1 MTDPAPGRALAG
13 KSATSSV
20 LPAAAA
26 TLCAMI
32 SVQSGAAVAVLLFD
46 QVPPAGTAWL
56 RLSFGALLLLLW
68 TRPWARSL
76 PARDLGAAAALGAA
90 SAAMTLCSFQAID
103 SLPLGTVSAVEFLG
117 PLTVALFGS
126 RRPADLL
133 WPVIALAGVLLLTRP
148 WAADAN
154 WVGIG
159 FALGAAV
166 GLAGYIV
173 LTQKVADRFT
183 GQQGIALSTTGAALF
198 TGLAVG
204 WGAEGSWWSPRALL
218 ISAAA
223 AVLLPIIPH
232 VLETLALRRLTA
244 GAFGTLMSLEPA
256 VGTGIGAIAL
266 AQIPDPQQ
274 LFGVVLVCVAGIAA
288 CRGGARQA
296 EAAPRGDTEPTT
308 QASSGDTEPTAQSC
322 QVNTEPTAQ
331 ASRVGPTR

>member
-1 MTDPAPGRALAG
+1 MTDRVSGRAPVG
-13 KSATSSV
+13 GPDTSSV

-32 SVQSGAAVAVLLFD
+32 SVQTGAAIAVLLFD

-68 TRPWARSL
+68 TRPRIRSL
-76 PARDLGAAAALGAA
+76 PARDLGAAAALGAT

-126 RRPADLL
+126 RRPLDLL
-133 WPVIALAGVLLLTRP
+133 WPVVALAGVLLLTRP
-148 WAADAN
+148 WAADPN

-159 FALGAAV
+159 FALGAAI
-166 GLAGYIV
+166 GLGGYIV

-232 VLETLALRRLTA
+232 ILETLALRRLTTA
-244 GAFGTLMSLEPA
+244 AFGTLMSLEPA
-256 VGTGIGAIAL
+256 IGTGVGAVAL
-266 AQIPDPQQ
+266 AQIPGPQE
-274 LFGVVLVCVAGIAA
+274 LFGVALVCVAGIAA
-288 CRGGARQA
+288 CRRGARQVQ
-296 EAAPRGDTEPTT
+296 APAPVHT
-308 QASSGDTEPTAQSC
+308 APTAQ
-322 QVNTEPTAQ
+322 V
-331 ASRVGPTR
+331 SRAGSAP